1 VTIPL
6 EYVLVLTFALFSI
19 GLYGFMK
26 SRNAIRMLAS
36 MEIMLNSANINLVAF
51 AVYLDHP
58 GIAGDLAGQVLA
70 IFIISIAAAEAA
82 IGLAIFLLAFKHAQT
97 ADVATFR
104 SHSG

>member
-1 VTIPL
+1 MTIPL
-6 EYVLVLTFALFSI
+6 IHIVILTFGMFVI

-36 MEIMLNSANINLVAF
+36 MEIMLNAANINLVAF
-51 AVYLDHP
+51 SVYKDLE
-58 GIAGDLAGQVLA
+58 GDLAGQVLA

-104 SHSG
+104 SLSG